1 MVEDSEQ
8 RKGSSGSFTK
18 RSRSSSSFSQSQ
30 MRAWTQGRPVACA
43 ERIQL
48 ETRIWPAASYA
59 LKLGG
64 CGEGVAQLVRRC
76 GIEITIPGTS
86 PDPDSQGHVQGRT

>member
-1 MVEDSEQ
+1 
-8 RKGSSGSFTK
+8 
-18 RSRSSSSFSQSQ
+18 

-64 CGEGVAQLVRRC
+64 CGGAWHSWCGGVASRLQFLARRP
-76 GIEITIPGTS
+76 IQIRKATS
-86 PDPDSQGHVQGRT
+86 REELEDRCQAKWTEATCTHKAAS